1 MSLKETITEIID
13 KRDKSYKREL
23 NWMRMLG
30 PSMPYLP
37 KMYYL

>member
-13 KRDKSYKREL
+13 KRDKSYKREF
-23 NWMRMLG
+23 NWMRMLE
-30 PSMPYLP
+30 PNMPYLP